1 MLTHL
6 FASWYNIPP
15 EPKPAPAGGGGG
27 LAGQA
32 IAQAMAMQE
41 RQMNGVE
48 FLNGQQE
55 DGEQAEYDAYEEGN
69 EGVAQATM
77 PPDLGA
83 YHGKGVGQ
91 DEAFSRA
98 MNAMYW
104 TGYWTAV
111 YHVSRS
117 YLCRLLSGAGV
128 GRRLP

>member
-1 MLTHL
+1 
-6 FASWYNIPP
+6 
-15 EPKPAPAGGGGG
+15 
-27 LAGQA
+27 
-32 IAQAMAMQE
+32 
-41 RQMNGVE
+41 MNGVVA
-48 FLNGQQE
+48 LDGQQE
-55 DGEQAEYDAYEEGN
+55 DGEQEEYDTYEEGN

-111 YHVSRS
+111 YHVSEN
-117 YLCRLLSGAGV
+117 YLCCLLQARALGDVEEDVAKCSGALYRKPV
-128 GRRLP
+128 VELHWWHAC